1 MVEHSLPVRYADTDG
16 AGHVFFANYLVYA
29 DEGYTA
35 YLDALGC
42 SYATLEALGVYMVYA
57 KTNCSHRGSARFGD
71 RLTVNTQLERLGRTS
86 LGICATVLRG
96 AEILAECHLVS
107 VCMDLETRTPV
118 PIPTAL
124 REAVVEHQPELSS
137 S

>member
-1 MVEHSLPVRYADTDG
+1 M
-16 AGHVFFANYLVYA
+16 
-29 DEGYTA
+29 
-35 YLDALGC
+35 
-42 SYATLEALGVYMVYA
+42 YMVYA
-57 KTNCSHRGSARFGD
+57 KTSCSHRGSARFGD

-86 LGICATVLRG
+86 LGIYAAVLRG

-107 VCMDLETRTPV
+107 VCMDLATRTPV